1 MSGKM
6 KVESKEFKQ
15 VVQHQLKE
23 NNFFNMRNT
32 YYQDSKELIV
42 CIDLQRSNFS
52 KNYYINYGFLI
63 KKLHPDVKYPK
74 THTSDIT
81 GRFFIEDGRDEFE
94 IDLLTAEEI
103 QRLIQKE
110 IDKNILPTLK
120 EGISYYFKRNPEAK
134 VVATLK
140 LKKYLGIE

>member
-1 MSGKM
+1 MENKD
-6 KVESKEFKQ
+6 FKLI
-15 VVQHQLKE
+15 VKSILE
-23 NNFFNMRNT
+23 DNGFSFRRNT

-42 CIDLQRSNFS
+42 CIDLQKSNFS

-63 KKLHPDVKYPK
+63 KELHPDVKYPK

-94 IDLLTAEEI
+94 IDSLTAEEI
-103 QRLIQKE
+103 QRSIQKE
-110 IDKNILPTLK
+110 LDKNILPTLK
-120 EGISYYFKRNPEAK
+120 EGISYYFKKNPEAK
-134 VVATLK
+134 AAATLR